1 MKKRIATGIA
11 LLSAV
16 GLGAT
21 MTPQTGVAAVTRPS
35 TGGLPLGP
43 AELREQ
49 RTTRSLG
56 PGVTLT
62 RIVRGDEDPSLAWTV
77 EVAIPGGSTSPD
89 PDAPATALK
98 DRESAEELASEL
110 RADGFDA
117 RTEQVSTEP
126 MADFEGGAL
135 GWRVR
140 VGRYAS
146 QTAADV
152 ERSRLVAA
160 GYSGATLYTG
170 WDGEADEARGP
181 WRVDVLRV
189 DPDRFSG
196 ELDGSFGPDLE
207 TRERTSDLARAAGA
221 VAAVNGGFFVF
232 DPRAGAPGDP
242 AGVGVYEGDL
252 LSEPVGGRPALV
264 LRPDARKTDVVRT
277 RWAAAAVA
285 ESGDR
290 LPLDGVN
297 RVPGLI
303 RNCGGTLDDTPTDR
317 PWHDFTCTDDDE
329 LVAFSPAFGAITP
342 QGEGVEVVL
351 DRRDVVVDVR
361 SPRGGPLPAGGSSVQ
376 ATGDHTVWLRA
387 HAEVGD
393 ELQVRT
399 RLVGDA
405 GKRLPLTP
413 GTAVINGGP
422 ELVRDG
428 EVHATPAT
436 DGMVHAGNPS
446 FYYGWVH
453 KRHPRTFAGVDG
465 KGRLVLITVDGR
477 STSALGLSIA
487 EAAEVAQAL
496 GLRQAVN
503 LDGGGSTTM
512 VVDGQVINQ
521 PSDTQGERP
530 VGDAVLVSP
539 TR

>member
-1 MKKRIATGIA
+1 MTKRTAAGIA
-11 LLSAV
+11 LLSAIA
-16 GLGAT
+16 LGAT
-21 MTPQTGVAAVTRPS
+21 MTPQAEVEAAPRPS
-35 TGGLPLGP
+35 PGILPLGP
-43 AELREQ
+43 AELHEE
-49 RTTRSLG
+49 RTTTSLG
-56 PGVTLT
+56 AGITLT
-62 RIVRGDEDPSLAWTV
+62 RIVRGSEDPTLAWTV
-77 EVAIPGGSTSPD
+77 EVPIPGGSTSSD
-89 PDAPATALK
+89 LRAPATPLK
-98 DRESAEELASEL
+98 DRESAEELASKL
-110 RADGFDA
+110 RSDGFDA

-126 MADFEGGAL
+126 MADFEGGLL

-146 QTAADV
+146 QAAADA
-152 ERSRLVAA
+152 ERARLVAA
-160 GYSGATLYTG
+160 GHSGATLYTG
-170 WDGEADEARGP
+170 WDGEADRARGP

-189 DPDRFSG
+189 DPDQFRG
-196 ELDGSFGPDLE
+196 QLDGSFGPDLQS
-207 TRERTSDLARAAGA
+207 REMTSDLARAAGA

-252 LSEPVGGRPALV
+252 SSEPVGERPALV
-264 LRPDARKTDVVRT
+264 LRADARNTDVART
-277 RWAAAAVA
+277 RWAAAAVT
-285 ESGDR
+285 ETGER

-303 RNCGGTLDDTPTDR
+303 RNCGGTSDDTPTDR
-317 PWHDFTCTDDDE
+317 PLHDLTCTDDDE
-329 LVAFSPAFGAITP
+329 LVAFTPDFGAVTP
-342 QGEGVEVVL
+342 PGQGVELVL
-351 DRRDVVVDVR
+351 DRHDLVVDVR
-361 SPRGGPLPAGGSSVQ
+361 SPRGGPLPAGGSAVQ
-376 ATGDHTVWLRA
+376 ATGDNTDLLRS
-387 HAEVGD
+387 HADIGD
-393 ELQVRT
+393 ELHIRK

-405 GKRLPLTP
+405 GRRLPLTP
-413 GTAVINGGP
+413 GTTVINGGP

-465 KGRLVLITVDGR
+465 KGRLVLVTVDGR
-477 STSALGLSIA
+477 SSGSLGLSIA
-487 EAAEVAQAL
+487 ETAEVAQAL

-530 VGDAVLVSP
+530 VGDAVLISLA
-539 TR
+539 R

>member
-1 MKKRIATGIA
+1 MTNRTAAGIG

-16 GLGAT
+16 VLAAT
-21 MTPQTGVAAVTRPS
+21 MTPQPVVGAVPRPS
-35 TGGLPLGP
+35 PGGLPLGP
-43 AELREQ
+43 ADLREE
-49 RTTRSLG
+49 RTTESLG

-62 RIVRGDEDPSLAWTV
+62 RIVRGGEDPSLAWTV
-77 EVAIPGGSTSPD
+77 EVAIPAGNTSPD

-98 DRESAEELASEL
+98 DRESAEKLVSRL
-110 RADGFDA
+110 RSDGFDA

-126 MADFEGGAL
+126 MADYEGGVL

-146 QTAADV
+146 QDAADL
-152 ERSRLVAA
+152 ERSRVVAA

-170 WDGEADEARGP
+170 WDGEADEARGQ
-181 WRVDVLRV
+181 WRFDVLRV
-189 DPDRFSG
+189 DPDRFRG

-207 TRERTSDLARAAGA
+207 TRERTSDLARSAGA

-242 AGVGVYEGDL
+242 AGVGVYEGEL

-264 LRPDARKTDVVRT
+264 LRPDARETDIVRT
-277 RWAAAAVA
+277 RWAGAAVT

-290 LPLDGVN
+290 LPLDGLN

-303 RNCGGTLDDTPTDR
+303 RNCGGTLDDTPTDQ
-317 PWHDFTCTDDDE
+317 PLHDFTCTDDDE
-329 LVAFSPAFGAITP
+329 LVAFTPDFGSVTP

-361 SPRGGPLPAGGSSVQ
+361 SPRGGPLPAGGRSVQ
-376 ATGDHTVWLRA
+376 ATGEHTDWLRT
-387 HAEVGD
+387 HANIGD
-393 ELQVRT
+393 ELHVRT
-399 RLVGDA
+399 RLIGDT
-405 GKRLPLTP
+405 GSRLPLTP

-453 KRHPRTFAGVDG
+453 KRHPRTLAGVDT
-465 KGRLVLITVDGR
+465 KGRLVLVTADGR
-477 STSALGLSIA
+477 STGALGLSIA

-496 GLRQAVN
+496 GLSQAIN

-539 TR
+539 T